1 MDEHAPPDRQPWL
14 RISLFDADGQD
25 RDLDEGDIDVG
36 ALGEHQLLWV
46 DLQDEDADEGA
57 AEACLERLI
66 EALGLQDGRDALH
79 ALNGTPQLLNFS
91 DWFLVAVN
99 AVEGKDKLGF
109 EGRGLAIAC
118 GRRFVLSL
126 HRGPLKILDELHQR
140 EHGETRLGS
149 LRPENFTASLLDWQ
163 VDSYLHAVSDFEEA
177 VDRLE
182 VSVLS
187 SRVYHECLPE
197 LARLRR
203 AASRLRRMLAPHRH
217 VYGALARPDFR
228 PGGSDDDEQDP
239 IPAFRTLEK
248 RFERAMDAV
257 ENARDLVVGSFELFA
272 SRNAQR
278 TNSTMR
284 VLTFVTV
291 LSGVMAVIV
300 GALGMNFTT
309 PLFESGSAGF
319 WATVA
324 GMAVIAAVGI
334 VVARWKNWL

>member
-1 MDEHAPPDRQPWL
+1 M
-14 RISLFDADGQD
+14 
-25 RDLDEGDIDVG
+25 
-36 ALGEHQLLWV
+36 
-46 DLQDEDADEGA
+46 DLQDDGGKEAD
-57 AEACLERLI
+57 ACLERLVGKLGLADGR
-66 EALGLQDGRDALH
+66 EALEE
-79 ALNGTPQLLNFS
+79 LNGTPVLHNFG

-99 AVEGKDKLGF
+99 AVERKERLGF

-118 GRRFVLSL
+118 GRRFVLSM
-126 HRGPLKILDELHQR
+126 HRGRLKILDELHDR

-163 VDSYLHAVSDFEEA
+163 LDSFLHAVSDFEEA

-187 SRVYHECLPE
+187 SRIYHECLPE

-228 PGGSDDDEQDP
+228 PGPDDDRNQEP
-239 IPAFRTLEK
+239 SPAFRTLEK

-278 TNSTMR
+278 TNATMR

-300 GALGMNFTT
+300 GAFGMNFTT
-309 PLFESGSAGF
+309 PLFESGSTGF
-319 WATVA
+319 RITVA
-324 GMAVIAAVGI
+324 VMAVIAVAGI
-334 VVARWKNWL
+334 ALAKWKDWL